1 MLFILC
7 ATLISRINPLS
18 AQLYR
23 ATDYEILRDTV
34 LIVLGF
40 LAVVAAILGVS
51 LYLSLRAAL
60 ESNITQKATKRIDDE
75 CRRLR
80 AQVDIQAGVIEWHAK
95 AYDRAIE
102 YTQRALVEA
111 ETLLSERQ
119 VTYAKSNLGFYY
131 AEKHKVTPAW
141 HLKEESI
148 ALTKIGFDKYSPTT
162 ADFNRPD
169 WVDNYIFA
177 CATFVRTTEEK
188 DEVLALID
196 SLLAHEDLQSIKQY
210 LEESKAYVLG
220 LTISD

>member
-1 MLFILC
+1 MFIVYT
-7 ATLISRINPLS
+7 TLIYRIAVSNTEVLS
-18 AQLYR
+18 TTHY
-23 ATDYEILRDTV
+23 DILRDTV

-51 LYLSLRAAL
+51 LYLSLRTAL
-60 ESNITQKATKRIDDE
+60 ESKITQKATKHIDDE

-80 AQVDIQAGVIEWHAK
+80 AQVDIQAGVIEWHAR

-102 YTQRALVEA
+102 YTQRALTKA
-111 ETLLSERQ
+111 EILLSERQ

-131 AEKHKVTPAW
+131 AEKHKVTPVW

-148 ALTKIGFDKYSPTT
+148 ALTKIGFDKYSPTA

-177 CATFVRTTEEK
+177 RTTFVRTTKEK
-188 DEVLALID
+188 AEVLALID
-196 SLLAHEDLQSIKQY
+196 SLLAREDLQSIKQY

-220 LTISD
+220 LTISN